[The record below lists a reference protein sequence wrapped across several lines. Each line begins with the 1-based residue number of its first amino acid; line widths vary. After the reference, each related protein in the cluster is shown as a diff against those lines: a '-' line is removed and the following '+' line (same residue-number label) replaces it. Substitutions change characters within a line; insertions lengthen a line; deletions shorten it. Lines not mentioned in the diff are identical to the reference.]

1 MQQREAGLIPHLVLS
16 SGPRWVRRVAI
27 DRPRLTIG
35 RRPHNDLQLDDLTVS
50 GEHAV
55 LHMQGAERVIQDLNS
70 RNGTLVNGVPVMQR
84 VLAAG
89 DQIAIGI
96 YRLQYLLEP
105 AVDEARA
112 VSDASRG
119 PADPFADPGA
129 ADDRSTACLR
139 VLSGHGAG
147 GTVPLRRRIV
157 SVSNGAGQVA
167 VISRRLAGHHI
178 THLEGSAYPPA
189 RSCSSTHSRPEPRP
203 WACATRHRYVRG
215 DWRSAW
221 RWSRSRSPP
230 SWVTCRCPWST
241 RSTAICTTCDCGC
254 SRPGRTAG
262 C

>member
-178 THLEGSAYPPA
+178 THLEGSAYPLVNG
-189 RSCSSTHSRPEPRP
+189 EPIGLAAQSLRDLDLIEL
-203 WACATRHRYVRG
+203 AGTILQFHAQ
-215 DWRSAW
+215 
-221 RWSRSRSPP
+221 PP
-230 SWVTCRCPWST
+230 
-241 RSTAICTTCDCGC
+241 
-254 SRPGRTAG
+254 
-262 C
+262 